1 MQRWANNDYSVLLT
15 TAILVD
21 LNSSVKAWSGCSTG
35 DGLGR
40 AGPGAGAGEGLCL
53 LPPHSFVEAPKEP
66 LSRSDHCSSTRRK
79 HCSTLGL
86 TGTPPP
92 PPHHHRCCI
101 AVSCSQSLD
110 LSNLSRQPKAA
121 ETPTSRKCTPP
132 PRRPKVVQGPLPR
145 PALRPTQCQDAT
157 RRAKMGGAL
166 PKDLLMA

>member
-92 PPHHHRCCI
+92 PPTTTG
-101 AVSCSQSLD
+101 AASQSLA
-110 LSNLSRQPKAA
+110 PKAW
-121 ETPTSRKCTPP
+121 TFPTSAANPKQQRPQQAESAPP
-132 PRRPKVVQGPLPR
+132 P
-145 PALRPTQCQDAT
+145 PA
-157 RRAKMGGAL
+157 AL
-166 PKDLLMA
+166 KWFRGHFLGQP